1 MNSADTAIGCIFSS
15 CRARKGVLL
24 GSIVLA
30 VGAIVAT
37 VMTAELVR
45 RSLDAI
51 LASRDARVLICAIVG
66 VVLAGHALRVA
77 MSVVGQ
83 SAALGVREDMTN
95 HFVDRVLRGTRMTA
109 DPTTGGGAFAR
120 LQDIAVLVSVFGG
133 LATLVPVEI
142 ALRVGSCVFLL
153 FHAPV
158 LLLVAL
164 SGTAAILVLV
174 PCVYRECVRVNRA
187 QRAVAGE
194 TIDLLGERATHS
206 RCYRQFDTSRKRFA
220 RVYLAL
226 STGRRHAVDAGVV
239 GLRAR
244 VLAIS
249 VETGILAA
257 VAVIAARSVAQGNMS
272 GGSAIASVGSAML
285 VSRAGA
291 KVLEV
296 AMRVAAVQP
305 SIERL
310 DTVYRTCESN
320 VEELQYHDGGPAEKR
335 VFGLRD
341 VSISLDHKPDLLRG
355 IDFDVFPGQWI
366 AVIGANGAGKSTFV
380 SFLAGLC
387 DRASG
392 SVLIG
397 SAGAGANVATQL
409 KDLVAVVSRDPVFV
423 RGSMWDN
430 LIGAEV
436 GADVGEIHA
445 ALRDSC
451 ADEFVDCDSLQEVA
465 VDGASPS
472 LSTGQ
477 AARLGIARALLM
489 RPRVLVLDEA
499 LDVLS
504 DEQLSQVSLGLR
516 RRGLAVV
523 VVTHRADVVRMCEVV
538 AELQKGKLS
547 MLRTP

>member
-1 MNSADTAIGCIFSS
+1 M
-15 CRARKGVLL
+15 
-24 GSIVLA
+24 
-30 VGAIVAT
+30 
-37 VMTAELVR
+37 
-45 RSLDAI
+45 
-51 LASRDARVLICAIVG
+51 SR
-66 VVLAGHALRVA
+66 
-77 MSVVGQ
+77 
-83 SAALGVREDMTN
+83 N
-95 HFVDRVLRGTRMTA
+95 
-109 DPTTGGGAFAR
+109 P
-120 LQDIAVLVSVFGG
+120 
-133 LATLVPVEI
+133 
-142 ALRVGSCVFLL
+142 
-153 FHAPV
+153 
-158 LLLVAL
+158 
-164 SGTAAILVLV
+164 
-174 PCVYRECVRVNRA
+174 
-187 QRAVAGE
+187 
-194 TIDLLGERATHS
+194 
-206 RCYRQFDTSRKRFA
+206 
-220 RVYLAL
+220 
-226 STGRRHAVDAGVV
+226 
-239 GLRAR
+239 
-244 VLAIS
+244 
-249 VETGILAA
+249 
-257 VAVIAARSVAQGNMS
+257 
-272 GGSAIASVGSAML
+272 
-285 VSRAGA
+285 
-291 KVLEV
+291 
-296 AMRVAAVQP
+296 
-305 SIERL
+305 
-310 DTVYRTCESN
+310 
-320 VEELQYHDGGPAEKR
+320 GPP
-335 VFGLRD
+335 L
-341 VSISLDHKPDLLRG
+341 G